1 METWIWI
8 LLPLACERDCMRL
21 YHNPRCS
28 KSRQALALLTEAGYE
43 FEIRL
48 YLNDGIAQEDLEILA
63 SVERIIRSKD
73 IVGDLD
79 VSMLD
84 SNGIQALLTDQ
95 PKALERPVLIH
106 NGQGVLGRPPELI
119 LKHLENQ

>member
-1 METWIWI
+1 
-8 LLPLACERDCMRL
+8 MRL

-73 IVGDLD
+73 VVGDLD

>member
-8 LLPLACERDCMRL
+8 LLPLACERDSMRL

-28 KSRQALALLTEAGYE
+28 KSRQAVALLTEAGYE

-63 SVERIIRSKD
+63 SIERIIRSND
-73 IVGDLD
+73 VVGEID

-84 SNGIQALLTDQ
+84 SNGIQALLSDQ
-95 PKALERPVLIH
+95 PRALERPVLIH
-106 NGQGVLGRPPELI
+106 NGQGILGRPPELI

>member
-8 LLPLACERDCMRL
+8 LLPLACERDSMRL

-28 KSRQALALLTEAGYE
+28 KSRQAVALLTEAGYE

-63 SVERIIRSKD
+63 SIERIIRSND
-73 IVGDLD
+73 VVGEMD

-84 SNGIQALLTDQ
+84 SNGIQALLSDQ

>member
-8 LLPLACERDCMRL
+8 LLPLACERDSMRL

-28 KSRQALALLTEAGYE
+28 KSRQAVALLTEAGYD
-43 FEIRL
+43 FEMRL

-63 SVERIIRSKD
+63 SVENIIRTND
-73 IVGDLD
+73 VVGDVD

-84 SNGIQALLTDQ
+84 SKGVQALLSNQ

-106 NGQGVLGRPPELI
+106 NGQAVLGRPPELI
-119 LKHLENQ
+119 LNHLEHQ

>member
-8 LLPLACERDCMRL
+8 LLPLACERDSMRL

-28 KSRQALALLTEAGYE
+28 KSRQAVALLTEAGYE

-63 SVERIIRSKD
+63 SIERIIRSND
-73 IVGDLD
+73 VVGEMD

-84 SNGIQALLTDQ
+84 SNGIQALLSDQ

-106 NGQGVLGRPPELI
+106 NGQGILGRPPELI

>member
-8 LLPLACERDCMRL
+8 LLPLACERDSMRL

-28 KSRQALALLTEAGYE
+28 KSRQAVALLTEAGYE

-63 SVERIIRSKD
+63 SIERIIRSND
-73 IVGDLD
+73 VVGEID

-84 SNGIQALLTDQ
+84 SNGIQALLSDQ

-106 NGQGVLGRPPELI
+106 NGQGILGRPPELI